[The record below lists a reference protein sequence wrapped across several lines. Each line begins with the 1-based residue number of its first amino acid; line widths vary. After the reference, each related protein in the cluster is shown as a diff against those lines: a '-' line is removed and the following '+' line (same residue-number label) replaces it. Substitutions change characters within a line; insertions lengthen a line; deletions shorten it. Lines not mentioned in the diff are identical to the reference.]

1 MYLPFRSSSTRHLCG
16 LARIW
21 DVLLLQGGCWS
32 DCHLFCCSG
41 VLQFSSSKSLCL
53 GSVYR
58 YDCRALP
65 AGNFPLKLPRNQG
78 DVDVNV
84 DVDVDAVGG
93 GGAERRAVIA

>member
-1 MYLPFRSSSTRHLCG
+1 VGAGVIAT
-16 LARIW
+16 
-21 DVLLLQGGCWS
+21 
-32 DCHLFCCSG
+32 CSG

-78 DVDVNV
+78 DVDV
-84 DVDVDAVGG
+84 DVDAVGG
-93 GGAERRAVIA
+93 GEAERRAVIA